1 MVLHLAGH
9 STKGRAIVLLE
20 IARNIRA
27 HEDAM
32 ISAKDQAD
40 EPLVAD
46 YRAATVKEADL
57 ATGCWARYRVDDVSL
72 NRCHWPSAR

>member
-32 ISAKDQAD
+32 ISAKDQAGSLSNS
-40 EPLVAD
+40 PL
-46 YRAATVKEADL
+46 
-57 ATGCWARYRVDDVSL
+57 
-72 NRCHWPSAR
+72 PSRG